1 MEREPV
7 SLAILDIMLPEMDG
21 FTLCKEIR
29 QEYHFPIIM
38 LTAKV
43 EDYDKITGLTIGADD
58 YITKPFNPLEVIARV
73 KAQLRRYTKY
83 NEKIGKENEDILEF
97 SGLSINNTTHECIL
111 YGKDLSLTPI
121 EFSILWLLAS
131 NRGKVISSEELFE
144 QVWGDKTTWSLEQ
157 QYEYAHFEI
166 EIGLSGQTVA
176 ALPAAEDLSHDEAR
190 RLVQAKLYAE
200 LAQEKDT
207 SIIDLGSYHE
217 SVHFWRYPDD
227 GGAWVFEYYGEDRK
241 TPEFTGTLY
250 QDTGNISIDIH
261 DKNDLRVLY
270 QSHCALHHF
279 QTFRWWELD
288 EQYAFYT
295 LVVSLQQRQI
305 EKYGELPAFAK
316 QILEHQHVLPT
327 DQMIGAEAAMEIAW
341 NHLEPSAEQKAYVTL
356 YQDSEDRIVY
366 EVGFDLSSTESI
378 RVLIDAFSAEVY
390 DESRL
395 SDGKEAHQRAQKA
408 GADAQRPGR

>member
-1 MEREPV
+1 MKKLGTV
-7 SLAILDIMLPEMDG
+7 ICWLLVVAMLPVVAFAQAQQDSRDALAQSQWNQSEN
-21 FTLCKEIR
+21 LS
-29 QEYHFPIIM
+29 
-38 LTAKV
+38 L
-43 EDYDKITGLTIGADD
+43 
-58 YITKPFNPLEVIARV
+58 V
-73 KAQLRRYTKY
+73 KARLKQEQEKTGFLDKWNDESIDLFASIAKDSGIVIGYIDPDKY
-83 NEKIGKENEDILEF
+83 YDGEW
-97 SGLSINNTTHECIL
+97 
-111 YGKDLSLTPI
+111 LTPYHALQNV
-121 EFSILWLLAS
+121 F
-131 NRGKVISSEELFE
+131 EE
-144 QVWGDKTTWSLEQ
+144 VWGDKTTWSLEQ
-157 QYEYAHFEI
+157 QYEYAQFEI
-166 EIGLSGQTVA
+166 EIGLSDQTVA
-176 ALPAAEDLSHDEAR
+176 ALPTAEDLSVDEAR
-190 RLVQAKLYAE
+190 RLVQEKLYAE

-207 SIIDLGSYHE
+207 SLIDLGSYHE

-241 TPEFTGTLY
+241 TPEFTGTFC
-250 QDTGNISIDIH
+250 QDTDIISIDIH

-366 EVGFDLSSTESI
+366 EVGFDLSSTESN

-390 DESRL
+390 AESRL